1 MGGPRWRIHGP
12 EAMVALGKVFGDLS
26 LGGEVYLL
34 DGPLGSG
41 KTQWVKGLG
50 RGLGVRGVI
59 NSPSFTLVR
68 PHSGRLTL
76 HHIDLYRLNS
86 PQWCQDLGLD
96 DLVSP
101 EAVLAVEWSERF
113 AAFSEGGLR
122 LRFAFGE
129 AEDERL
135 VCASCQADDHDERLG
150 SIVERSRQLP
160 GVTL

>member
-1 MGGPRWRIHGP
+1 
-12 EAMVALGKVFGDLS
+12 MVALGEVFGNLS

-50 RGLGVRGVI
+50 RGLGVQGVI

-68 PHSGRLTL
+68 PHAGRLTL
-76 HHIDLYRLNS
+76 HHIDLYRLDS
-86 PQWCQDLGLD
+86 ALLCQGLD
-96 DLVSP
+96 LDSLVSS
-101 EAVLAVEWSERF
+101 EAVLAIEWSERF
-113 AAFSEGGLR
+113 ASFGEGGLR
-122 LRFAFGE
+122 LGFAFGE

-135 VCASCQADDHDERLG
+135 VFAFCQTDDHDKRLG
-150 SIVERSRQLP
+150 SIVERSRELP